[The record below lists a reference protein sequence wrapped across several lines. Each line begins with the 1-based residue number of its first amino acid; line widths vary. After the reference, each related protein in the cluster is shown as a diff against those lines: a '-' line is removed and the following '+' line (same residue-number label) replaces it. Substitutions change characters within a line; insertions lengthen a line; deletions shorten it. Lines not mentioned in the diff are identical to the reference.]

1 MIIII
6 NTVYFVFKWDKKVG
20 KRKNL
25 DFNSRAKE
33 KRPLLIWF
41 GIVVAVFLAG
51 IMSFVVLLAVNDFSF
66 EKLLGARQLTDV
78 ESTTDVSEAET
89 SLPASPY
96 TDENALN
103 FLALCVDETDVI
115 LCELI
120 SVSISENALRI
131 KPVSPD
137 ISLEYGGSTLSLQ
150 ELWQNY
156 SVKAVCEAFETRG
169 SRIDR
174 WVVINEHSFK
184 TMMKNL
190 GEVAVFLEKDVSYVV
205 DSITYTLNAGT
216 RNMTSETLLNYLKFA
231 GQGDELALLQAQAV
245 ATVISTHFTVENL
258 EKGEKFF
265 STLINLVDTNINAFD
280 FNNSYTAIYNFI
292 KNSPEISVIN

>member
-1 MIIII
+1 M
-6 NTVYFVFKWDKKVG
+6 G

-33 KRPLLIWF
+33 KRPLLIWA
-41 GIVVAVFLAG
+41 GLVAGVLLAG
-51 IMSFVVLLAVNDFSF
+51 ILSFVVLLAVNDFSL
-66 EKLLGARQLTDV
+66 EKLLGARQLSDT
-78 ESTTDVSEAET
+78 ETTTVLSEEAT
-89 SLPASPY
+89 SQAAAPY

-103 FLALCVDETDVI
+103 FLAMCVDKTDVI

-120 SVSISENALRI
+120 SVSVSENALRI
-131 KPVSPD
+131 KPVSPE
-137 ISLEYGGSTLSLQ
+137 ISLEYGGNTMSLQ
-150 ELWQNY
+150 ELFESY
-156 SVKAVCEAFETRG
+156 SVKAVCEALEARNT
-169 SRIDR
+169 RIDR
-174 WVVINEHSFK
+174 WVVIDEHSFK
-184 TMMKNL
+184 TMMKSL

-216 RNMTSETLLNYLKFA
+216 RNMTSETLLNYLKYA
-231 GQGDELALLQAQAV
+231 GQGDELALVQAQAV

-280 FNNSYTAIYNFI
+280 FNNSYSTIYDFI
-292 KNSPEISVIN
+292 QNSPEISVIS

>member
-1 MIIII
+1 M
-6 NTVYFVFKWDKKVG
+6 G

-25 DFNSRAKE
+25 DFNSRARE
-33 KRPLLIWF
+33 KRPLLIWATL
-41 GIVVAVFLAG
+41 VVGVLLAG
-51 IMSFVVLLAVNDFSF
+51 IVSFVILLAANDFSL
-66 EKLLGARQLTDV
+66 EKLLGARQPSDT
-78 ESTTDVSEAET
+78 ESTTALSEEAT
-89 SLPASPY
+89 SQAAAPY

-103 FLALCVDETDVI
+103 FLAMCVDKTDVI

-120 SVSISENALRI
+120 SVSASENALRI

-137 ISLEYGGSTLSLQ
+137 ISLEYGGNTMSLQ
-150 ELWQNY
+150 ELFEAY
-156 SVKAVCEAFETRG
+156 SVKAVCEALEARNT
-169 SRIDR
+169 RIDR
-174 WVVINEHSFK
+174 WVVIDEHSFK
-184 TMMKNL
+184 TMMKSL

-216 RNMTSETLLNYLKFA
+216 RNMTSETLLNYLKYA

-265 STLINLVDTNINAFD
+265 SSLINLVDTNINAFD
-280 FNNSYTAIYNFI
+280 FNNSYSAIYNFI
-292 KNSPEISVIN
+292 ENSPEISVIS

>member
-1 MIIII
+1 M
-6 NTVYFVFKWDKKVG
+6 G

-25 DFNSRAKE
+25 DFNSRAGQ
-33 KRPLLIWF
+33 KRPLLIW
-41 GIVVAVFLAG
+41 ISLVAAVILAG
-51 IMSFVVLLAVNDFSF
+51 IMSFVILLAVNDFSV
-66 EKLLGARQLTDV
+66 EKLLGARQSENT
-78 ESTTDVSEAET
+78 ETTTAPGEEET
-89 SLPASPY
+89 SQPAEAY

-120 SVSISENALRI
+120 SVSVAENALRI

-150 ELWQNY
+150 ELFERY
-156 SVKAVCEAFETRG
+156 SVKAVCEAFETRDT
-169 SRIDR
+169 RIDR
-174 WVVINEHSFK
+174 WVVIDENSFK
-184 TMMKNL
+184 TMMKSL

-216 RNMTSETLLNYLKFA
+216 RNMTSETLLNYLKYA
-231 GQGDELALLQAQAV
+231 GKGDELALLQAQAV

-265 STLINLVDTNINAFD
+265 SSLINLVDTNINAFD

-292 KNSPEISVIN
+292 ENSPEISVIN

>member
-1 MIIII
+1 M
-6 NTVYFVFKWDKKVG
+6 G

-25 DFNSRAKE
+25 DFNSRAGQ
-33 KRPLLIWF
+33 KRPLLIW
-41 GIVVAVFLAG
+41 ISLVAAVILAG
-51 IMSFVVLLAVNDFSF
+51 IMSFVILLAVNDFSV
-66 EKLLGARQLTDV
+66 EKLLGARQSENT
-78 ESTTDVSEAET
+78 ETTTAPGEEET
-89 SLPASPY
+89 SQPAQAY

-120 SVSISENALRI
+120 SVSVAENALRI

-150 ELWQNY
+150 ELFERY
-156 SVKAVCEAFETRG
+156 SVKAVCEAFETRDT
-169 SRIDR
+169 RIDR
-174 WVVINEHSFK
+174 WVVIDENSFK
-184 TMMKNL
+184 TMMKSL

-216 RNMTSETLLNYLKFA
+216 RNMTSETLLNYLKYA
-231 GQGDELALLQAQAV
+231 GKGDELALLQAQAV

-265 STLINLVDTNINAFD
+265 SSLINLVDTNINAFD

-292 KNSPEISVIN
+292 ENSPEISVIN